1 MEHQDIANTL
11 WAGFTIILSMVCI
24 LGGSD
29 LSGAISNVVTFGA
42 DRNAPPGAP
51 PSDCRTQTRFTWTW
65 RLYACP

>member
-29 LSGAISNVVTFGA
+29 LSGAISNVVTFGEC
-42 DRNAPPGAP
+42 RGAP
-51 PSDCRTQTRFTWTW
+51 RGTTSPDCSTQTRFTWTW
-65 RLYACP
+65 RLCACP